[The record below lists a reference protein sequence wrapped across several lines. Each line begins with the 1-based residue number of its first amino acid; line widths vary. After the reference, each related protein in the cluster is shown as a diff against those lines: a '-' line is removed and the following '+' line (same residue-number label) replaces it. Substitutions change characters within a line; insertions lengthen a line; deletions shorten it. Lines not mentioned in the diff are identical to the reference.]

1 MKFRRW
7 PHGLVALVALCVGVL
22 VLVSVET
29 GSTTREAAIS
39 SSRPLS
45 GLEVQPARGPGYDV
59 GPGARHRHGSPTP
72 RGSATAPPSAP
83 PGTTPSGA
91 GTSGSTSSGD
101 AATGSEGSVAAGGG
115 DPATRDLTAN
125 PFNFRLGLIN
135 GTVVK
140 PDARDWAAR
149 TVEKGPLL
157 VFLPATGHVPN
168 DYRKFLTVAAESG
181 YHVLGLDFWNQGKS
195 VAKTCGVDAR
205 CYTQVQRNR
214 FNGTRPSR
222 FSKVDEANSVLARLH
237 AALDY
242 LVVHDPDGGW
252 NQYTSNETI
261 NWRDIV
267 VAGHSQGGG
276 EAAYIAHRT
285 RVLGQL
291 TFASPII
298 TDDDTRASWL
308 RKKGQTPTSVMYGFD
323 DLHDV
328 YYPRIVT
335 SWRELGMGR
344 HALMAR
350 VPVPTSTNQHTLV
363 TTVDLG
369 RPGLSHLRTI
379 TDRTPM
385 TKDGK
390 PLFRPVWKWMLKAV
404 YKSPSTPLEAA
415 GKG

>member
-7 PHGLVALVALCVGVL
+7 PHGLAALIALCVGVVIL
-22 VLVSVET
+22 ATIET
-29 GSTTREAAIS
+29 GSATRPTALPTGDAGPGFS
-39 SSRPLS
+39 ATQ
-45 GLEVQPARGPGYDV
+45 QPGPGYDARPRRSPDPTETAS
-59 GPGARHRHGSPTP
+59 PGDR
-72 RGSATAPPSAP
+72 
-83 PGTTPSGA
+83 
-91 GTSGSTSSGD
+91 D
-101 AATGSEGSVAAGGG
+101 AATGSGGSVVAGGR
-115 DPATRDLTAN
+115 DPASRDLTRN

-149 TVEKGPLL
+149 TVETGPLL
-157 VFLPATGHVPN
+157 LFLPATGHVPN
-168 DYRKFLTVAAESG
+168 NYTKFLTVAAKSG

-205 CYTQVQRNR
+205 CYTEVQRNR
-214 FNGTRPSR
+214 FNGQGPSK

-242 LVVHDPDGGW
+242 LVEHDPDGGW
-252 NQYTSNETI
+252 DQYTSNEQI
-261 NWRDIV
+261 IWKNIV

-308 RKKGQTPTSVMYGFD
+308 QRKGKTPTSVMYGFD
-323 DLHDV
+323 DSGDV
-328 YYPRIVT
+328 YYPRILA
-335 SWRELGMGR
+335 SWRELGMGHEPLR
-344 HALMAR
+344 DR
-350 VPVPTSTNQHTLV
+350 IPVPKSTKQHMLV
-363 TTVDLG
+363 TTEDIG
-369 RPGLSHLRTI
+369 DPGLSHLRTI

-385 TKDGK
+385 TEKGE
-390 PLFRPVWKWMLKAV
+390 PLFLPVWKWMLKAV
-404 YKSPSTPLEAA
+404 YRETGTTGETSHT
-415 GKG
+415 G

>member
-7 PHGLVALVALCVGVL
+7 PHGLAALIALCIAVL

-29 GSTTREAAIS
+29 GSVTRPTAATTTR
-39 SSRPLS
+39 PLP
-45 GLEVQPARGPGYDV
+45 GL
-59 GPGARHRHGSPTP
+59 SPTEP
-72 RGSATAPPSAP
+72 PVPGSRG
-83 PGTTPSGA
+83 GA
-91 GTSGSTSSGD
+91 GREGEGHQ
-101 AATGSEGSVAAGGG
+101 AATGGSGVVAGGT
-115 DPATRDLTAN
+115 DPASRDLTMN

-149 TVEKGPLL
+149 TVETGPLL
-157 VFLPATGHVPN
+157 LFLPATGHVPN
-168 DYRKFLTVAAESG
+168 NYRKFLTVAAEQG

-205 CYTQVQRNR
+205 CYTEVQRNR
-214 FNGTRPSR
+214 FNGYGPSR

-242 LVVHDPDGGW
+242 LVKHDPDGGW
-252 NQYTSNETI
+252 DQYTTDESIHWN
-261 NWRDIV
+261 RIV

-298 TDDDTRASWL
+298 TDEDTRASWL
-308 RKKGQTPTSVMYGFD
+308 RQKGKTPTSVMYGFD
-323 DLHDV
+323 DRDDI
-328 YYPRIVT
+328 YYPRIEA

-344 HALMAR
+344 HPLTAR
-350 VPVPTSTNQHTLV
+350 VPVPSATTAKTVHTLV
-363 TTVDLG
+363 TTADIG
-369 RPGLSHLRTI
+369 DPHLSHLRTI
-379 TDRTPM
+379 TDLTPM
-385 TKDGK
+385 TSKGR
-390 PLFRPVWKWMLKAV
+390 PLFLPVWEWMLRAV
-404 YKSPSTPLEAA
+404 YPTPSADE
-415 GKG
+415 KGVSRAE